1 MVRGSFPKQAI
12 HPVNAREENEK
23 GGGRR
28 GQRGGEGGMDEE
40 RREGE
45 EC

>member
-23 GGGRR
+23 GGRR
-28 GQRGGEGGMDEE
+28 GQRGGEGGTDEE